1 MFSLKSIFA
10 AVALAVT
17 TPLALAPVATAQST
31 NVVVIDRIQIVAQS
45 KAGQDIRNKIQA
57 IEASMQSAL
66 KPAADKLHADGT
78 AIETK
83 TQGMTPEA
91 MRADAALRTE
101 VEAYAR
107 QANDFN
113 VSRQVAAQELALT
126 ERQALAEVN
135 NALVPVLREVGSERG
150 ANIILDKS
158 SVVFV
163 DDATDVTASVI
174 AKLDAAT
181 PTINVVR
188 QKLPPQAAQQ

>member
-31 NVVVIDRIQIVAQS
+31 NVVVIDRIQIVAQRT
-45 KAGQDIRNKIQA
+45 AGQDIRNKIQA
-57 IEASMQSAL
+57 IEASMQSEL
-66 KPAADKLHADGT
+66 TPAADKLQADGT

-113 VSRQVAAQELALT
+113 VSRQVASQELALT
-126 ERQALAEVN
+126 ERQALAEFN
-135 NALVPVLREVGSERG
+135 NALVPVLREVVSERG

>member
-1 MFSLKSIFA
+1 MFSLKSLFA
-10 AVALAVT
+10 AFAFAVT
-17 TPLALAPVATAQST
+17 TPLALAPVAAAQGT
-31 NVVVIDRIQIVAQS
+31 NIVVIDRMQIVAQS
-45 KAGQDIRNKIQA
+45 KAGQDIRTKIQS
-57 IEASMQSAL
+57 IEASMQAEL
-66 KPAADKLHADGT
+66 KPAADKLQSDGT

-113 VSRQVAAQELALT
+113 VTRQVASQELALT
-126 ERQALAEVN
+126 ERQALAEFN
-135 NALVPVLREVGSERG
+135 NALVPVLREVVSERG
-150 ANIILDKS
+150 ANVILDKS

-174 AKLDAAT
+174 AKLDVAS